1 VALNERVNLKGV
13 AIAGAVVVLA
23 AAAVLNSQRAAHDRK
38 QAEPAPTVSASPSP
52 TAPAGFL
59 CATFEAL
66 GQMAEASAPMRVA
79 GHRDLVVTSV
89 RCSDQH
95 GQHASQVQIR
105 DVADDGRI
113 LATLVRPQQL
123 VHVASLS
130 VVGGDVTVTGLE
142 LAPPNS
148 GSVFATDYRFDGSTA
163 TASAPRLVAFG
174 CAADDLRVQ
183 LAARV
188 GSSNSN
194 ARPTSAVLQFHN
206 VSAQTCAIEGY
217 PGVTAVSSA
226 GIRTPADEA
235 LFGPA
240 GGVRR
245 SGQPQVILLKPA
257 GSASAIVDS
266 APETPSGDLAQCKTV
281 SSLQIEL
288 PSGAPIA
295 NAQAPL
301 QVCALQIHPLVLG
314 LTGSD
319 G

>member
-1 VALNERVNLKGV
+1 VALNERVNLKVV
-13 AIAGAVVVLA
+13 AIAGAIIALA

-52 TAPAGFL
+52 SPPTGFV

-66 GQMAEASAPMRVA
+66 GEMAEASAPMRVA
-79 GHRDLVVTSV
+79 GHQDLEVTSV
-89 RCSDQH
+89 RCSDRR

-113 LATLVRPQQL
+113 LATLVRPQQM

-130 VVGGDVTVTGLE
+130 AVGGDVTVIGLQ

-148 GSVFATDYRFDGSTA
+148 GGVFATQYRFDGTTA

-188 GSSNSN
+188 GTNNSN

-217 PGVTAVSSA
+217 PGVNAVSAA
-226 GIRTPADEA
+226 GISTPADEA

-245 SGQPQVILLKPA
+245 SGQPLVILLKPGA
-257 GSASAIVDS
+257 PASAIVDS

-281 SSLQIEL
+281 SSLQVEL
-288 PSGAPIA
+288 PAGAPIA
-295 NAQAPL
+295 NLAAPL